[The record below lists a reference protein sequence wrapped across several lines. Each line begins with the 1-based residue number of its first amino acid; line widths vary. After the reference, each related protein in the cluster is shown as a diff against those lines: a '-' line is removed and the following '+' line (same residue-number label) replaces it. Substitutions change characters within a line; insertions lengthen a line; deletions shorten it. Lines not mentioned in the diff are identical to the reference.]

1 MRCVYLMGIYDG
13 RQHRAVTVKPSP
25 KRGLEGE
32 GYDATC
38 HHTDCT
44 VTHKFQ
50 RLLQSVTGEEQ
61 SSLTL
66 TH

>member
-1 MRCVYLMGIYDG
+1 M
-13 RQHRAVTVKPSP
+13 KE
-25 KRGLEGE
+25 K

-50 RLLQSVTGEEQ
+50 RLLTV
-61 SSLTL
+61 SLRGGAIL
-66 TH
+66 PYPYSLN